1 MILSFDLDDTL
12 IISDAQN
19 TDFFSKILRIEKL
32 RNGTKELFVALK
44 KNNHKIY
51 IYTTSYRSKFYIK
64 LLFLL
69 NGISLNYIIN
79 KQRHDKFLGKNAG
92 LASKMPNY
100 FGIDLHFD
108 DSKGVALEGEKYGFS
123 VFVIDR
129 NDKDWVKNVLNRIIL
144 TEIIY

>member
-12 IISDAQN
+12 IISDTQN
-19 TDFFSKILRIEKL
+19 SNFFSKILRIETL
-32 RNGTKELFVALK
+32 RNGTKELLLTLK

-51 IYTTSYRSKFYIK
+51 IYTTSYRSKLYIRT
-64 LLFLL
+64 LFLL
-69 NGISLNYIIN
+69 NGVCINYIIN
-79 KQRHDKFLGKNAG
+79 KQQHHKYLGKKAD

-129 NDKDWVKNVLNRIIL
+129 NEDDWVKNVLEHVDKL
-144 TEIIY
+144 L